1 MSQARRST
9 GATCW
14 VRPRHRRL
22 TALKCRR
29 CAGRKQRGATRLW
42 TRAHV
47 RRPPLPEWTS
57 GRSAPVRHPTGRAL
71 PSRRDVCPVK
81 PTLQVGR
88 RSGRR
93 LPASSM
99 TAQTDLTLSP
109 FWGTGLGG
117 DRRTRRRCRVR
128 CWQWSQAPLRGA
140 CSHCSSGAE
149 EPRTFM
155 CPSSPAGGGGHGPTP
170 VAVDARGTAPERTGE
185 SVTAVE
191 AAGRSGAAPETHSPR
206 AGLEARGPREGHVGP
221 PGEEAR
227 VSSKM

>member
-1 MSQARRST
+1 MSPARRST

-99 TAQTDLTLSP
+99 TAQTDPTLSP
-109 FWGTGLGG
+109 CWGTGLGG

-128 CWQWSQAPLRGA
+128 RWQWSQAPLRGA

-155 CPSSPAGGGGHGPTP
+155 CPSSPAGGGGTVQPRSLWMPGVQPP
-170 VAVDARGTAPERTGE
+170 SARGRVLPLLRRRVAAEQPPRRTVPEQGSKRVAPEKGTSDRP
-185 SVTAVE
+185 VKK
-191 AAGRSGAAPETHSPR
+191 
-206 AGLEARGPREGHVGP
+206 
-221 PGEEAR
+221 PG
-227 VSSKM
+227 